1 MKAPPTTSKQLR
13 IRTSED
19 VAVRLLTLSPRA
31 RSRAVS
37 LMVAAALERV
47 DLAVLLEMRRELVS
61 LGNLL
66 NQSLRLSWGTAVDR
80 DALREVV
87 LKLGRLLQ

>member
-1 MKAPPTTSKQLR
+1 MKAPPTASKQLR